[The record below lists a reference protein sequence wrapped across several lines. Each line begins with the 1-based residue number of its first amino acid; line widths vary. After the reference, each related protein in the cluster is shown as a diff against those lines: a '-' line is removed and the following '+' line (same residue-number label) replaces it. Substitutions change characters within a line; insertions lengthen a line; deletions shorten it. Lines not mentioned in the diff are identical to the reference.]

1 MKVESGNNQK
11 LKLSNRMI
19 PVLLNG
25 TKSFL
30 VPAIS
35 ILFSFLVIR
44 FSDKSIWG
52 DFVPFLLFFHLANT
66 VTNWG
71 SKDFLLRSF
80 SKSPQRKVGDWQD
93 MFVSRLPVLIVAIVT
108 AFMFFPSEEAV
119 YLSSWV
125 LVAYVSNA
133 VLPIVNDRRDY
144 LAVIVIELTAF
155 VGAITYLLYQSSL
168 SVNHLLIIY
177 TCYQLGRAI
186 LYALRYVS
194 FFRFQSPTF
203 NLSLLV
209 VTFPFFLLALSGFL
223 QSKFDLY
230 IFERFANDV
239 ELADYQIISGFL
251 VFSQALATMILMPYV
266 RNIYRMKK
274 GALSKIVRFMVLAGI
289 PIQLAS
295 VGAICLVLVWFFD
308 IHPNLI
314 QLALFFAIGYPSF
327 AYAVHVFSSFSQQRE
342 KDVLMVSI
350 ISAAVNGL
358 MSLILLS
365 LNLGMTGVLIAHALA
380 QLVALIGYRRNELN
394 EFTPKENQ

>member
-168 SVNHLLIIY
+168 SVNQLLIIY
-177 TCYQLGRAI
+177 T
-186 LYALRYVS
+186 
-194 FFRFQSPTF
+194 
-203 NLSLLV
+203 
-209 VTFPFFLLALSGFL
+209 
-223 QSKFDLY
+223 
-230 IFERFANDV
+230 
-239 ELADYQIISGFL
+239 
-251 VFSQALATMILMPYV
+251 
-266 RNIYRMKK
+266 
-274 GALSKIVRFMVLAGI
+274 
-289 PIQLAS
+289 
-295 VGAICLVLVWFFD
+295 
-308 IHPNLI
+308 
-314 QLALFFAIGYPSF
+314 
-327 AYAVHVFSSFSQQRE
+327 
-342 KDVLMVSI
+342 
-350 ISAAVNGL
+350 
-358 MSLILLS
+358 
-365 LNLGMTGVLIAHALA
+365 
-380 QLVALIGYRRNELN
+380 
-394 EFTPKENQ
+394 